1 MSEGL
6 KQHFCENCGAQLP
19 EDVRF
24 CLQCGQPVGGT
35 VAAPDPQKT
44 ALEEASPTLAANDPI
59 QPSASPVKIIGVS
72 ALAGVA
78 VMLLAGGGW
87 WWWRHRSIPVQT
99 TTPNV
104 PEVSAPSAPPP
115 QVADAPPVTTQ
126 SKPQDPEVEAA
137 QDLAEMILWLGK
149 QPWVIA
155 LKRSMPKGVTVSAH
169 ADLYD
174 AEGWSDVQFREH
186 HAPDSGFDP
195 DVSPSLGIFRISRKD
210 RTVQW
215 LEPVSGE
222 YVPLSEFIEFHGLKL
237 KADTPAT
244 TGKTTVT
251 GISGGDFERMPPAV
265 PNHDEAVI
273 VSDPA
278 NPGNQ
283 VARIIGPD
291 EMSFALPLQ
300 LPPGSEEAT
309 ISLRLLHPEGT
320 KLIRFEDGTVPEGIR
335 LRVRLI
341 NDIGNS
347 VIRDTVVRPTGTWR
361 KLEFTFYDPPSK
373 VVAVSVEAIWM
384 EGPVY
389 VDDLRLVTP

>member
-1 MSEGL
+1 MNGEN
-6 KQHFCENCGAQLP
+6 KKRFCENCGSQLP

-24 CLQCGQPVGGT
+24 CLQCGQPVGGGAAA
-35 VAAPDPQKT
+35 VPVEAMRPPPSAAPASIRPAASPLKLILLSMLAGT
-44 ALEEASPTLAANDPI
+44 ALL
-59 QPSASPVKIIGVS
+59 
-72 ALAGVA
+72 
-78 VMLLAGGGW
+78 LLAGGGW
-87 WWWRHRSIPVQT
+87 WWWMHRNVAVPATVQVTPDISTVPIAQSPPVQ
-99 TTPNV
+99 
-104 PEVSAPSAPPP
+104 S
-115 QVADAPPVTTQ
+115 
-126 SKPQDPEVEAA
+126 QDQEIQAA
-137 QDLAEMILWLGK
+137 QDLAEMILWLEK

-169 ADLYD
+169 AEPYD

-195 DVSPSLGIFRISRKD
+195 DVSPSLGIFRISRKE

-222 YVPLSEFIEFHGLKL
+222 YVPLAEFIEFQ
-237 KADTPAT
+237 
-244 TGKTTVT
+244 
-251 GISGGDFERMPPAV
+251 GIKSAPEAASSMKVGIRGGDFESKPPAV
-265 PNHDEAVI
+265 QNHDEAII
-273 VSDPA
+273 VPDPA
-278 NPGNQ
+278 DSGNH

-300 LPPGSEEAT
+300 LPHGAEEAT

-320 KLIRFEDGTVPEGIR
+320 KLVSFGDGNNPEGIR

-347 VIRDTVVRPTGTWR
+347 TIRDTVVRPTGMWR
-361 KLEFTFYDPPSK
+361 KMEFTFYDPPSK

-389 VDDLRLVTP
+389 VDDVQVATP